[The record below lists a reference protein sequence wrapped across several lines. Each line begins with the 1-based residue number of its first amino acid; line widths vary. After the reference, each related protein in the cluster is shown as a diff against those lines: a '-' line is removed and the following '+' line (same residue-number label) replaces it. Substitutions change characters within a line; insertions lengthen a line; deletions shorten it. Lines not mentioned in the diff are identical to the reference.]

1 MDFANIYDIIL
12 ALLVALIAIG
22 AYRRARKQGTWS
34 WRNFGKAMIG
44 AAIICAV
51 GISFVIFLSRRLGPG
66 RAVLA
71 TFMTVIVI
79 FIGVALLALWLRPR
93 KPRQN

>member
-1 MDFANIYDIIL
+1 MDFASSYDIIL
-12 ALLVALIAIG
+12 ALLIASIAIG

-34 WRNFGKAMIG
+34 WRNFGKAMLG

-51 GISFVIFLSRRLGPG
+51 GISFVIFLSRRLGPSRVG
-66 RAVLA
+66 LA
-71 TFMTVIVI
+71 TFLTVIVI
-79 FIGVALLALWLRPR
+79 LIGVALLALWLRPR